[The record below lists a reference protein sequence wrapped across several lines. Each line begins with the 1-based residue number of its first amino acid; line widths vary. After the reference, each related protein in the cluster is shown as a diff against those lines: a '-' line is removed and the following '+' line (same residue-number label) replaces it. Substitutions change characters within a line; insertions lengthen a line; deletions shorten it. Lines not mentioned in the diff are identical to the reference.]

1 MQFDSIFWVALQSSV
16 LLGLVHGINPCG
28 HSWLVLAPFVYG
40 EKRGGRVLALT
51 LSFIAGT
58 TLACLLI
65 GLTLG
70 SVSLAIPKSITLY
83 VDVATFAVLFVLGLI
98 LIVRPHLLHSHDHDH
113 DHHGHSHDHDH
124 DHDHGHGH
132 VHEHAHALEHEHG
145 HAHAHEDHGEQGHD
159 HDHHHHDHDHH
170 GPACAGH
177 GCRPAARTM
186 TVWGLFTIGFVN
198 MIVPCPT
205 VALMYTYALDS
216 GSVLKGTAVFGVYAV
231 ATALTLGAVIFAIYK
246 AAGLMRTLTQEWIE
260 PLVMRTA
267 GVMTIVF
274 GAYSLYTSI

>member
-16 LLGLVHGINPCG
+16 LLGLVHGVNPCG

-51 LSFIAGT
+51 LAFVAGT

-70 SVSLAIPKSITLY
+70 SVSLAIPESFTLY
-83 VDVATFAVLFVLGLI
+83 VDVATFAVLLALGLV
-98 LIVRPHLLHSHDHDH
+98 LIFRPHLLHSHDHDH
-113 DHHGHSHDHDH
+113 DHDHDDHDH
-124 DHDHGHGH
+124 DGP
-132 VHEHAHALEHEHG
+132 
-145 HAHAHEDHGEQGHD
+145 D

-170 GPACAGH
+170 GPACPGH
-177 GCRPAARTM
+177 GCLPAARSR

-216 GSVLKGTAVFGVYAV
+216 GSVFKGTAVFGVYAV
-231 ATALTLGAVIFAIYK
+231 ATGLTLGAIIFAIYK
-246 AAGLMRTLTQEWIE
+246 AAGLMRTLTGAWIE
-260 PLVMRTA
+260 PLVMRAA
-267 GVMTIVF
+267 GVMTIAF

>member
-16 LLGLVHGINPCG
+16 LLGLVHGVNPCG

-70 SVSLAIPKSITLY
+70 SVSLAIPESFTLY
-83 VDVATFAVLFVLGLI
+83 VDVATFTVLLVLGLI
-98 LIVRPHLLHSHDHDH
+98 LIFRPHLLHSHDHDH
-113 DHHGHSHDHDH
+113 DHSHDHGH
-124 DHDHGHGH
+124 DHDHGH
-132 VHEHAHALEHEHG
+132 
-145 HAHAHEDHGEQGHD
+145 AHAHDDHGERGHD

-170 GPACAGH
+170 GGCCPGHACG
-177 GCRPAARTM
+177 PAARSM

-231 ATALTLGAVIFAIYK
+231 ATGLTLGAVIYAIYR
-246 AAGLMRTLTQEWIE
+246 AAGLIRTLTQEWIE
-260 PLVMRTA
+260 PLVMRAA
-267 GVMTIVF
+267 GVMTIGF

>member
-1 MQFDSIFWVALQSSV
+1 MHFDSIFWVALQSSV
-16 LLGLVHGINPCG
+16 LLGLVHGVNPCG

-70 SVSLAIPKSITLY
+70 SVSLAIPKSFTLY
-83 VDVATFAVLFVLGLI
+83 VDVATFAVLLVLGLI
-98 LIVRPHLLHSHDHDH
+98 LIVRPHLLHSHDHGH
-113 DHHGHSHDHDH
+113 DHAHEHS
-124 DHDHGHGH
+124 HDHGHGH
-132 VHEHAHALEHEHG
+132 EAAHAC
-145 HAHAHEDHGEQGHD
+145 
-159 HDHHHHDHDHH
+159 
-170 GPACAGH
+170 PGH
-177 GCRPAARTM
+177 GCKPTARSM

-231 ATALTLGAVIFAIYK
+231 TTGITLGAIIFAIYK
-246 AAGLMRTLTQEWIE
+246 AAGLMRTLTQSWIE
-260 PLVMRTA
+260 PLVMRAA
-267 GVMTIVF
+267 GVMTIAF